1 VEVIPVIDLKG
12 GEVVHA
18 QRGERDS
25 YRPVRSQLCRGSEPI
40 DVVAGLLAAYPFATL
55 YIADLDAIQA
65 RGDNIAAIRMIRQR
79 FPELRLWVDNG
90 LADPTACRDWLAQD
104 LGDLVLGSEA
114 QPDAAVLQALS
125 DDDARRHLIL
135 SLDYKDDRF
144 LGPPDLLA
152 ARSLWPERII
162 AMTLSRVG
170 SRGGPDLSL
179 LRRWRDEVPD
189 KKIFAAGGVRGGED
203 LLALAGCGITGVLV
217 ATALH
222 ERRIGRAEIA
232 AIAPVPAST

>member
-25 YRPVRSQLCRGSEPI
+25 YRPVRSQLCRGSEPV
-40 DVVAGLLAAYPFATL
+40 DVVAGLLTVHPFATL

-65 RGDNIAAIRMIRQR
+65 HGDGIASIRQIRRR

-90 LADPTACRDWLAQD
+90 LADPTACRDWLAQA
-104 LGDLVLGSEA
+104 LSELVLGSEA
-114 QPDAAVLQALS
+114 QRDPAVLGALS
-125 DDDARRHLIL
+125 DDDTRRHLIL

-144 LGPPDLLA
+144 LGPPDLLSA
-152 ARSLWPERII
+152 QALWPDRII
-162 AMTLSRVG
+162 VMTLSRVG
-170 SRGGPDLSL
+170 SRSGPDLPL
-179 LRRWRDEVPD
+179 LRRWRNEAPA

-203 LLALAGCGITGVLV
+203 LLALADCGISGVLV

-232 AIAPVPAST
+232 AVDSGVASA